1 MPQKP
6 YNVLGTLRAQMLYP
20 ATLEDSE
27 IITDEYLTELLNM
40 VDLGYLMERGPQG
53 PNDDREVDWESVLS
67 MGEKVRW
74 TFKKVEN
81 VVNIVH
87 L

>member
-1 MPQKP
+1 
-6 YNVLGTLRAQMLYP
+6 MLYP

-81 VVNIVH
+81 VVNVVH